1 MISPQ
6 VNNTDQITTRKKKNT
21 SRQSNVE
28 KILDYL
34 KEQKKDITISELSE
48 GTGINIKNISRY
60 LKPLKENE
68 KITIEGKQ
76 EGKIRYKVVKLAT
89 TRNRKNTTRKL
100 EKVNH
105 EPTEQQKTPKKSSP
119 KKQDLSI
126 LLEKIDR
133 LVEENLNL
141 KQYIKALETV
151 PIGALRALLR
161 SYASKWAIGKGR
173 YPQSEGIYDTI
184 KRWLENLIKLDINEK
199 EAKKA
204 E

>member
-89 TRNRKNTTRKL
+89 TRNRKIRLVNLKKLTMNQRNNRKRL
-100 EKVNH
+100 KNQVLKN
-105 EPTEQQKTPKKSSP
+105 KTYRFSWKKSIVSW
-119 KKQDLSI
+119 KK
-126 LLEKIDR
+126 
-133 LVEENLNL
+133 
-141 KQYIKALETV
+141 T
-151 PIGALRALLR
+151 
-161 SYASKWAIGKGR
+161 
-173 YPQSEGIYDTI
+173 
-184 KRWLENLIKLDINEK
+184 
-199 EAKKA
+199 
-204 E
+204 

>member
-1 MISPQ
+1 M
-6 VNNTDQITTRKKKNT
+6 
-21 SRQSNVE
+21 
-28 KILDYL
+28 
-34 KEQKKDITISELSE
+34 
-48 GTGINIKNISRY
+48 
-60 LKPLKENE
+60 
-68 KITIEGKQ
+68 
-76 EGKIRYKVVKLAT
+76 
-89 TRNRKNTTRKL
+89 
-100 EKVNH
+100 
-105 EPTEQQKTPKKSSP
+105 
-119 KKQDLSI
+119 
-126 LLEKIDR
+126 
-133 LVEENLNL
+133 EENLNL